1 MSDTDTVNPT
11 TPPPQPPPEVAPT
24 VEPTIA
30 PRDADERM
38 WAMLGHLAAFTA
50 FITGLGCVLGPLIV
64 WLVKR
69 ETMPFAG
76 DQAKEALNFNITAI
90 IVAVGLGIFTFI
102 TLGVGALITVPA
114 AGILFVGWFV
124 LTIVAAL
131 KANNGEQYR
140 YPFAI
145 RLVK

>member
-24 VEPTIA
+24 IT

-38 WAMLGHLAAFTA
+38 WAMLGHLSAFSA
-50 FITGLGCVLGPLIV
+50 FITGLGCVIGPLIV

-76 DQAKEALNFNITAI
+76 DQAREALNFNITAI

-102 TLGVGALITVPA
+102 TLGIGALITVPA
-114 AGILFVGWFV
+114 ACVLFVGWCV
-124 LTIVAAL
+124 LTSVAAM
-131 KANNGEQYR
+131 KANTGEQYR
-140 YPFAI
+140 YPFSI
-145 RLVK
+145 RLGK

>member
-11 TPPPQPPPEVAPT
+11 TPPPQPPPEVAPA
-24 VEPTIA
+24 IA

-38 WAMLGHLAAFTA
+38 WAMFGHLAAFTA

-76 DQAKEALNFNITAI
+76 DQAKEALNFNISVIIAAI
-90 IVAVGLGIFTFI
+90 GLWILTVI
-102 TLGVGALITVPA
+102 TLGIGLLLTIPLGLALCVA
-114 AGILFVGWFV
+114 WLV
-124 LTIVAAL
+124 LTIVAAV
-131 KANNGEQYR
+131 KANNGEHYR
-140 YPFAI
+140 YPFTL
-145 RLVK
+145 RLVN

>member
-11 TPPPQPPPEVAPT
+11 TPPPPPPEVAP
-24 VEPTIA
+24 VLVA
-30 PRDADERM
+30 RDADERM
-38 WAMLGHLAAFTA
+38 WAMLGHLSAFTA
-50 FITGLGCVLGPLIV
+50 FITGLGCVIGPLIV

-102 TLGVGALITVPA
+102 TLGIGALLTVPA
-114 AGILFVGWFV
+114 ACILFVGWFV
-124 LTIVAAL
+124 LTIIAAI

>member
-11 TPPPQPPPEVAPT
+11 TPPPQPPPEVIPA
-24 VEPTIA
+24 IA

-38 WAMLGHLAAFTA
+38 WAMLGHLSAFTA
-50 FITGLGCVLGPLIV
+50 FISGLGCVLGPLIV

-90 IVAVGLGIFTFI
+90 IVSIGLGIFTAI
-102 TLGVGALITVPA
+102 TLGIGALITIPA
-114 AGILFVGWFV
+114 FCILFVGWFV

>member
-11 TPPPQPPPEVAPT
+11 TPPPQPPPPAAPAIT
-24 VEPTIA
+24 
-30 PRDADERM
+30 PRDADDRM
-38 WAMLGHLAAFTA
+38 WAMLGHLSAFSA
-50 FITGLGCVLGPLIV
+50 FITGLGCVIGPLIV

-90 IVAVGLGIFTFI
+90 IVALGLGIFTLI

-114 AGILFVGWFV
+114 ACVLFVGWFV

-140 YPFAI
+140 DPFAI

>member
-1 MSDTDTVNPT
+1 MSDTDTVTPT
-11 TPPPQPPPEVAPT
+11 TPPPQPPPPAAPT
-24 VEPTIA
+24 IV

-38 WAMLGHLAAFTA
+38 WAMLGHLSAFTA
-50 FITGLGCVLGPLIV
+50 FISGLGCVIGPLIV
-64 WLVKR
+64 WLIKR

-90 IVAVGLGIFTFI
+90 IVALGLGVFTLI
-102 TLGVGALITVPA
+102 TLGVGALLTVPA
-114 AGILFVGWFV
+114 ACVLFVGWFV
-124 LTIVAAL
+124 LTIVAAV